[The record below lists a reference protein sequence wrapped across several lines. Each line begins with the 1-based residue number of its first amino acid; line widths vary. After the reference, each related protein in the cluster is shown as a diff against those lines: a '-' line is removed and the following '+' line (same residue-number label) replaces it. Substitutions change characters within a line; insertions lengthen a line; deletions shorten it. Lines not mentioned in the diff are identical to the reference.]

1 MENLEQ
7 RIAQIE
13 DRNRR
18 VEKDKAWERSGTRT
32 LAICVITYL
41 IAAVTLFAIGG
52 DNIFLSALVPVFGFY
67 LSIQSLPFIRSWWEK
82 K

>member
-1 MENLEQ
+1 MSPEEELSAIKERNL
-7 RIAQIE
+7 
-13 DRNRR
+13 R
-18 VEKDKAWERSGTRT
+18 VEKDKAWETSTTRT

-41 IAAVTLFAIGG
+41 VAVATLFAIGG

-67 LSIQSLPFIRSWWEK
+67 LSTQSLPFIRRWWEK